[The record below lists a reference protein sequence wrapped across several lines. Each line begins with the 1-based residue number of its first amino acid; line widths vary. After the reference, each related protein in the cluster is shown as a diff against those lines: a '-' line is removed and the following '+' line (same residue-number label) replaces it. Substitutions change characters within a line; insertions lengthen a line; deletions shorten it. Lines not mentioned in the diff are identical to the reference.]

1 MTNNGANSCR
11 AFVLVDERKVDLCIY
26 IPFCNHL
33 RLGIFYLLQRQLN
46 RRKVKGLIQIK
57 QVTKRYPVKNKGQE
71 VVALQ
76 EVNLQIE
83 KGDIFGIV
91 GYSGAGKSTL
101 LRLLNGLEKPS
112 SGSVLVDGKDLS
124 TLSDQELRLARQKI
138 GMIFQHFHLLWSRT
152 VRENI
157 AFALEITE
165 KSKMQIEKRTEE
177 LLHRVG
183 LWERRDA
190 YPSQL
195 SGGQKQRVG
204 IARALANEPDVL
216 LCDEATSALD
226 PETTD
231 SILRL
236 LQEINRET
244 GITMVLITHEMSV
257 VKAICNKVVVMD
269 NGSIVE
275 SGDVQSVF
283 RQPQH
288 DVTKRF
294 TKELKQ
300 HSPIDEQIG
309 LTLEE
314 LQQLKQ
320 FVLQPELSPEEQQ
333 KRTKLANK
341 IRLG

>member
-1 MTNNGANSCR
+1 M
-11 AFVLVDERKVDLCIY
+11 DLCIY
-26 IPFCNHL
+26 IPFCDHL
-33 RLGIFYLLQRQLN
+33 QLGIFYLLQRQFYI
-46 RRKVKGLIQIK
+46 RKVKDLIQIQ
-57 QVTKRYPVKNKGQE
+57 QVTKRYPAKNNGQE

-76 EVNLQIE
+76 EINLQID

-112 SGSVLVDGKDLS
+112 SGFIRIDGKDLS
-124 TLSDQELRLARQKI
+124 ALSNQELRLARQKI

-157 AFALEITE
+157 AFALEITG
-165 KSKMQIEKRTEE
+165 KSKLEIEQRTEE
-177 LLHRVG
+177 LLLRVG
-183 LWERRDA
+183 LWDRKDS

-226 PETTD
+226 PETTA
-231 SILRL
+231 SILQL

-269 NGSIVE
+269 DGSIVE
-275 SGDVQSVF
+275 LGEVQHVF
-283 RQPQH
+283 EQPQH

-294 TKELKQ
+294 TKKLK
-300 HSPIDEQIG
+300 HNPIDEQIG
-309 LTLEE
+309 LTKEE

-320 FVLQPELSPEEQQ
+320 LVLQPELSLEEQQ
-333 KRTKLANK
+333 NRMDLAYK
-341 IRLG
+341 IHLK